1 MGNALTKWGAS
12 GLAGAALA
20 AGIWMPATKQVPSFE
35 TVTFFIAGGSA
46 GELAPCGCTKPMSGG
61 LLRLARVVRTKMG
74 ETRNAFFL
82 EAGPITGGQGR
93 QNELKAETVAEVHST
108 LKASAAFWG
117 GEDLDH
123 PLGVRMSVSRLM
135 GAPLVNT
142 DMSSLNLDLKPSVTV
157 GGWKVFGYSRRSGE
171 AMPGWKPTMRDLP
184 TGGKLVVLTDFSKEE
199 ATAFAKTIGSPS
211 LVVYRTGGD
220 ADSGEEI
227 EPGKWV
233 LSPGGKSKNLL
244 TVAIEPGGKVRTET
258 TLLDEKIIDD
268 AMTARLYRI
277 YLKRVEEET
286 LLNRVPREQTAVYA
300 GSEACVS
307 CHQEISDHYKTTRH
321 ASALATLEKDG
332 HDRDPDCVSCHVT
345 GLGAISGYWDRKSS
359 PKMANVGCE
368 SCHGPSRDHARDP
381 KVLPGTPLVLK
392 GKPEPKRTQP
402 LESCVQCH
410 TPNTSPNFQALTF
423 WQKIRHPKGGQSVDN
438 SEKSR

>member
-1 MGNALTKWGAS
+1 M
-12 GLAGAALA
+12 AGAVLA
-20 AGIWMPATKQVPSFE
+20 AGLWVSPTPRQETSFE
-35 TVTFFIAGGSA
+35 TVTFFIAGGA
-46 GELAPCGCTKPMSGG
+46 TGELAPCGCTKPMSGG
-61 LLRLARVVRTKMG
+61 IKRLARVVRTRMG

-82 EAGPITGGQGR
+82 EAGPITAGEGR
-93 QNELKAETVAEVHST
+93 QNELKAETVAEIHST

-117 GEDLDH
+117 SEDLRH
-123 PLGVRMSVSRLM
+123 PLGVRMSVARLM

-142 DMSSLNLDLKPSVTV
+142 DMAPLNLDLKPSVTV
-157 GGWKVFGYSRRSGE
+157 AGWKVYGFSRLSGE

-184 TGGKLVVLTDFSKEE
+184 KGGKLVVLTDFTKQE
-199 ATAFAKTIGSPS
+199 ATEFADSVGSPAII
-211 LVVYRTGGD
+211 VYRTGGD
-220 ADSGEEI
+220 GDAGEEVS
-227 EPGKWV
+227 PGKWV

-244 TVAIEPGGKVRTET
+244 TVSVEPSGKMKAEA

-277 YLKRVEEET
+277 YLKRVAEET

-307 CHQEISDHYKTTRH
+307 CHQEISEHYQTTRH

-381 KVLPGTPLVLK
+381 KILPGTPLVLK

-410 TPNTSPNFQALTF
+410 TPNTSPNFQSLTF
-423 WQKIRHPKGGQSVDN
+423 WEKIRHPKSGQSVDN
-438 SEKSR
+438 SQKSR